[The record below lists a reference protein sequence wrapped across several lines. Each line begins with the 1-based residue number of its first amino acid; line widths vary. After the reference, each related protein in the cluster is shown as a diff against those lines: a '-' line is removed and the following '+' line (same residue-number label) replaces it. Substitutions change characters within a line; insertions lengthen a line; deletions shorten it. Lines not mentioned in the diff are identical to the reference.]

1 MTMIQRRNLGC
12 TMNKFI
18 VLLSLSVA
26 NAFGC
31 FCEDISRHH
40 LLKDTVIDCTKIN
53 VTYMDPYDYCCKG
66 LKVGFF
72 SPGRR
77 DCKGL
82 GRIDSVLPIHYDS
95 IRTVEFNDRE
105 EKYSYLNNKI
115 QKKEIS
121 LKDGINQTK
130 EILVLDTTMQ
140 DTFFRI
146 YLWSKY
152 VSDSL
157 VDRIPK
163 IDTILIKK

>member
-1 MTMIQRRNLGC
+1 MR
-12 TMNKFI
+12 K
-18 VLLSLSVA
+18 SS
-26 NAFGC
+26 
-31 FCEDISRHH
+31 
-40 LLKDTVIDCTKIN
+40 
-53 VTYMDPYDYCCKG
+53 
-66 LKVGFF
+66 
-72 SPGRR
+72 
-77 DCKGL
+77 
-82 GRIDSVLPIHYDS
+82 
-95 IRTVEFNDRE
+95 
-105 EKYSYLNNKI
+105 NNKI